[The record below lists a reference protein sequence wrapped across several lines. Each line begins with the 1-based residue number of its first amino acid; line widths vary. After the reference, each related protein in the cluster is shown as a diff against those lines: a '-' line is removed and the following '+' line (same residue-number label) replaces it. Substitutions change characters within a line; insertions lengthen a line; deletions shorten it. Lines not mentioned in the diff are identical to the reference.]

1 MAKLLTKQ
9 ELTEHL
15 ENFRS
20 ILANFDS
27 SALKNIRFFN
37 LESLYDYMENVE
49 HNPFKEQYSALQNEL
64 DYLQPYLPFVSSE
77 RAAAFLTAM
86 SHAKNDEEIVE
97 IKKDF
102 TTKLRQDF
110 INLARTTTT
119 DSQWNSILATC
130 EEIRSHK
137 EEMTLATY

>member
-20 ILANFDS
+20 ILANFDY

-77 RAAAFLTAM
+77 RAAAFLTAR

>member
-1 MAKLLTKQ
+1 MAKLLTKK

-15 ENFRS
+15 QNFRS
-20 ILANFDS
+20 ILANFDY

-49 HNPFKEQYSALQNEL
+49 PNPFKEQYKALQKEL

-77 RAAAFLTAM
+77 RAAAFLNAL
-86 SHAKNDEEIVE
+86 SHAQNDDE
-97 IKKDF
+97 IKAIKQDF
-102 TTKLRQDF
+102 TTKLRYDF
-110 INLARTTTT
+110 MNLARTTHT

-137 EEMTLATY
+137 EELTLATY

>member
-1 MAKLLTKQ
+1 MSKLLTKQ
-9 ELTEHL
+9 ELVQHL
-15 ENFRS
+15 INFRA
-20 ILANFDS
+20 ILSHFDY

-37 LESLYDYMENVE
+37 LDSLYDYMDHVE
-49 HNPFKEQYSALQNEL
+49 HNPFQEQYKALQAEL

-86 SHAKNDEEIVE
+86 SHARNDEEIVD
-97 IKKDF
+97 IKKDY
-102 TTKLRQDF
+102 TKKLRMDF
-110 INLARTTTT
+110 IKLARTTTT
-119 DSQWNSILATC
+119 DKQWDSILSTC